1 MTQEIIA
8 LLPSA
13 DLQAKIRETN
23 HQFTE
28 NELLQIL
35 CKYAP
40 TFHEKLDLL
49 QRFSEVSAPEVS
61 ALAKIYLEYE
71 NEKLNRFT
79 EASAD
84 FVYELC
90 IKETPDEPEEK
101 YLCATYADA
110 LSCIDRMYEK
120 YTFCHETE
128 ATRYTVTKRKIF
140 SGNDEINDDVYA
152 ECELGPRKTLF
163 SISEYKNPVDCD
175 LDVLCD
181 ECTELCRC
189 RCDEVRY
196 PCFAHEYAIIKY
208 RDYYGKERLGV
219 NFCLGDCCHGLES
232 EYYVIPLHSTTIRER
247 DYEGFLDHEHI
258 DLPLATLGSIEDLD
272 DRTRKD
278 YFDFVSYWRAKQP

>member
-35 CKYAP
+35 YKYAP

-152 ECELGPRKTLF
+152 ECELGPHKTLLTV
-163 SISEYKNPVDCD
+163 SQYTDSLDCD

-189 RCDEVRY
+189 RRDEVRY

-208 RDYYGKERLGV
+208 LDYYGKERLGI
-219 NFCLGDCCHGLES
+219 NFCLGDCCQGLES

-247 DYEGFLDHEHI
+247 DYEGFFDHEHI

-278 YFDFVSYWRAKQP
+278 YFDFVSYWSAKQS

>member
-35 CKYAP
+35 YKYAP

-90 IKETPDEPEEK
+90 IKETPDAPEEK

-152 ECELGPRKTLF
+152 ACELGPRKTLLTV
-163 SISEYKNPVDCD
+163 SQYTDSLDCD

-208 RDYYGKERLGV
+208 LDYYGKERLGI
-219 NFCLGDCCHGLES
+219 NFCLGDCCQGLES

-278 YFDFVSYWRAKQP
+278 YFDFVSYWRAEQS